1 MCIQVNNE
9 IGQIKEVLVQ
19 KPRENTLDYYDGN
32 LTQIFSLR
40 ANFNAQAATEE
51 HRNYRSIL
59 EKENIAISYVDEL
72 LVETLNAQPSARDEL
87 IHNYAIE
94 SGAKGAEMLSAI
106 EDTLK
111 GIESNDELVSALL
124 RGMSYSD
131 SHLLD
136 FEENSLASVCGDLLN
151 PSSLF
156 VNPLSTMWFTRDP
169 LAIIGNGITLHHM
182 YLPERNRE
190 VSLYQTIFKYHP
202 KYACSDM
209 YYSHNSSYYIEGGD
223 VLNLTR
229 EAVIFG
235 ISQRTEAAAIDVI
248 ACNLLWNPNTV
259 INEIYAI
266 RVPEEGHRIH
276 LDTYL
281 TQVDYDKFLV
291 DPALTINSEVY
302 KITRGNQRNTV
313 VVSSLFDSLQTILSK
328 ALKIPSV
335 QFIECGDGIG
345 RIAERE
351 GQGNAI
357 SALCLKPGRLC
368 VYEHNKIT
376 NRALEKAGIDLIPIE
391 INELTSGFGGPNC
404 LSLPLCREDI

>member
-1 MCIQVNNE
+1 MHVHVNNE

-32 LTQIFSLR
+32 LSKIFSLR
-40 ANFNAQAATEE
+40 ANFDAQTAAEE
-51 HRNYRSIL
+51 HRNYRKML
-59 EKENIAISYVDEL
+59 ENENINISYVDEL
-72 LVETLNAQPSARDEL
+72 LVETLNAYPDARNEL
-87 IHNYAIE
+87 IHTYAIE
-94 SGAKGAEMLSAI
+94 SGAKGTEMLSAI
-106 EDTLK
+106 EDTLNS
-111 GIESNDELVSALL
+111 IESNKDLVTAIM

-136 FEENSLASVCGDLLN
+136 FTKGSLAYTCGDLLN

-190 VSLYQTIFKYHP
+190 VSLYQMIFKYHP
-202 KYACSDM
+202 M
-209 YYSHNSSYYIEGGD
+209 YKCEDLYYNHESSFYIEGGD
-223 VLNLTR
+223 VLNLTSD
-229 EAVIFG
+229 VVLFG
-235 ISQRTEAAAIDVI
+235 ISQRTEAAAIDI
-248 ACNLLWNPNTV
+248 ISQNLLWNPHSD
-259 INEIYAI
+259 INEIYAL
-266 RVPEEGHRIH
+266 RLPDEDHRNH

-281 TQVDYDKFLV
+281 TQVDYDKFLI
-291 DPALTINSEVY
+291 DPALTKNCSIY
-302 KITRGNQRNTV
+302 KITRGKQRNTTA
-313 VVSSLFDSLQTILSK
+313 VSSLYENLETILRTV
-328 ALKIPSV
+328 LKCPAI

-345 RIAERE
+345 RISERE
-351 GQGNAI
+351 AQGNAI

-376 NRALEKAGIDLIPIE
+376 NRALERAGIDLVPIE

-404 LSLPLCREDI
+404 LALPLCREDI